1 MLRTLA
7 HKAVRSLLLKHRIIT
22 EDEDLNT
29 QRLVRELGK
38 ARARGYLTRRELE
51 KICRWKSA
59 RAIHLVRAN
68 GSAHVRAMTELA
80 LQTRSEKRR
89 IEALTALK
97 GVSLP
102 MASAILTL
110 LYPNRY
116 GVIDIRV
123 WQLLYRVRAV
133 TGRPG
138 GIGFTF
144 EHWDQFLAIIRQ
156 FAKEFQTSPR
166 AIELTLFL
174 AHQSQ
179 QTGTLYRKGLEKR

>member
-1 MLRTLA
+1 MYHVFPSDNDRLHHLARATKNAVALAWFAEIFLRFEKVGRLCFSWPMLRTLA

-102 MASAILTL
+102 MASAI
-110 LYPNRY
+110 
-116 GVIDIRV
+116 
-123 WQLLYRVRAV
+123 
-133 TGRPG
+133 
-138 GIGFTF
+138 
-144 EHWDQFLAIIRQ
+144 
-156 FAKEFQTSPR
+156 
-166 AIELTLFL
+166 
-174 AHQSQ
+174 
-179 QTGTLYRKGLEKR
+179 